1 MTGLIRRIA
10 PRKIRPLRSGAQNPQ
25 DAIEHFTPITARP
38 ASTIA
43 APPRL
48 RNQRPHHR
56 PLCVREIQP
65 RYPERGV
72 VQYAG
77 DLSSTGD
84 AIVAFQTQ
92 FRVFEIGSRRSA
104 ARPAD
109 PPRAKRP
116 SSNARTL
123 PQVIRPLHGRVSCS
137 ALLGRRRTTTKPLA
151 LGASEPGSDTRDS
164 QRAGLAA
171 SDLRV
176 MFAQRREPCLRPQAA
191 KPRWT

>member
-1 MTGLIRRIA
+1 MKHSNQGPVPTPLLEVPMTGLIRRIA

-92 FRVFEIGSRRSA
+92 FRVFEIGSSLSRVWEPGLSHG
-104 ARPAD
+104 RPA
-109 PPRAKRP
+109 
-116 SSNARTL
+116 S
-123 PQVIRPLHGRVSCS
+123 GR
-137 ALLGRRRTTTKPLA
+137 L
-151 LGASEPGSDTRDS
+151 
-164 QRAGLAA
+164 
-171 SDLRV
+171 
-176 MFAQRREPCLRPQAA
+176 
-191 KPRWT
+191 